1 MVADIVFVLA
11 ALAAVYVP
19 VGNYMARVSTPT
31 PMIQVLNGPSTASPA
46 LIRGFIATK
55 KDGRIGN
62 FRVDLTRTVFRNL
75 LINART
81 YAPDSKVLL
90 TGGAV
95 QDCVE
100 IRVIDHGPGIP
111 EEKIDDI
118 FVPFQRLNDTGA
130 SGLGLGLPVARGF
143 VEEMAV
149 GWNTNQHPPEVLRL
163 C

>member
-1 MVADIVFVLA
+1 MTGA
-11 ALAAVYVP
+11 
-19 VGNYMARVSTPT
+19 
-31 PMIQVLNGPSTASPA
+31 
-46 LIRGFIATK
+46 
-55 KDGRIGN
+55 
-62 FRVDLTRTVFRNL
+62 TRTIPGGAVASQEDIKGDLIAMIEQSAARLDTVVGNL

-130 SGLGLGLPVARGF
+130 SSLGLGIPVAKGF
-143 VEEMAV
+143 VEEMGGRLEHEPTPTGGA
-149 GWNTNQHPPEVLRL
+149 TFVLTL
-163 C
+163 KAAKHQPVIPQE